1 MGRGKGKNPGN
12 FLHERGSIC
21 PEKIKKACL
30 HPAEGGDTLYDK
42 YRVLITISTECWK
55 GISNA
60 NYELRTKTKTKTKN
74 SFTLFSAPREII
86 RKHRKIGARIEFNAT
101 SRAIEFS
108 NSHPFNTDIFFPLRA
123 KENSL
128 IL

>member
-74 SFTLFSAPREII
+74 SFTLIYTREILTT
-86 RKHRKIGARIEFNAT
+86 E
-101 SRAIEFS
+101 
-108 NSHPFNTDIFFPLRA
+108 NT
-123 KENSL
+123 L
-128 IL
+128 ILEIESPNRTNEDEYPCSLPPAGKNI